1 MRLPTLRMG
10 LRTKLIVAS
19 LALILLSF
27 LSAYAWLSRSLER
40 LLTDRVR
47 EDLVVRLM
55 MVEHLASETA
65 LELDDLS
72 GWDRLADQWGRLAEA
87 RVSVIRRDGQLIG
100 DSEVD
105 LAALMDAENHAER
118 PEVIEALLSHKTG
131 RDVRVSATLHS
142 RMLYVARPFG
152 SGGEDLGVTRLAL
165 SLTEVDHALS
175 SLRWLL
181 LGAMLIA
188 LGVAVVLSSAA
199 AHLAARYARNL
210 AMATRRMAAGDLSTR
225 IEVRGTDEFAQL
237 GQAMDQLAQSLS
249 STLSALRSERD
260 LLNSV
265 LNGMHDGVLMLDED
279 QRVALVN
286 PALREMLLL
295 GNDATH
301 QPLDLARDPVL
312 QDLLARARSRVGF
325 ASGEIELEGLKPRR
339 LLVRAQALAGEPGG
353 LLVVFVDVT
362 DLRRLE
368 KLRRDFVANVSHE
381 LRTPVTAV
389 RSAAETLRD
398 AARSDPSAVPRF
410 VDIIDRNA
418 ERLHRLVED
427 LLDLSR
433 LDSREYKLALERV
446 ELSNA
451 VNQVFALFRER
462 AEKKGVQLVNA
473 IPETAPAGWA
483 DRRALEQVLTNLLEN
498 AIKYCPAGAVVRVQH
513 SDESAQ
519 SVRVMIT
526 DTGVGI
532 EAKHLPRLFERFYR
546 IDKGR
551 SRDIGGTGLGLSIVK
566 HLVEAMGGTVGVTSE
581 PGRGSTFSF
590 SLKRS
595 DDTAN
600 AA

>member
-65 LELDDLS
+65 LELDDLA

-100 DSEVD
+100 DSDVE
-105 LAALMDAENHAER
+105 LGALTDAENHAER

-295 GNDATH
+295 GHDAAH

-339 LLVRAQALAGEPGG
+339 LLVRAQALSGEPGG

-451 VNQVFALFRER
+451 VQQVFALFRER

-498 AIKYCPAGAVVRVQH
+498 AIKYCPPGAVVRVQH